1 MLELFKKLLLSYFT
15 IGNYQGNIKFINSH
29 NALNTSYEVGVNEF
43 INRNYTNG
51 TYNSTYSHYIPADHG
66 NINIFSDHKVP
77 KKIDWRKKGVVS
89 AVKNQRSCGSCWAF
103 SAIETVESEWA
114 LTHNQLY
121 NLSAQELVDCSGYL
135 GNHGCNGG
143 SMKYGFQYVV
153 QNGLCLNQ
161 SYPYNATVGFCKNQT
176 CTKKV
181 FIDKYHAVMPNNEK
195 QLEKAVANQPV
206 SVAIQANTRSFQ
218 LYKKGIYTDPM
229 CGTQLDHG
237 VVVVGYGY
245 DDTLNLP
252 YCIVR
257 NSWGANW
264 GENGYIRILKN
275 SEDPQ
280 GECGIAMDPSYPVIS
295 KIEY

>member
-1 MLELFKKLLLSYFT
+1 MLELFKKLLLNYFT
-15 IGNYQGNIKFINSH
+15 IGNYQENIKFINSH

-51 TYNSTYSHYIPADHG
+51 TYNDTYSHYIPTDHR

-77 KKIDWRKKGVVS
+77 KEIDWRKQGVVTPI
-89 AVKNQRSCGSCWAF
+89 KNQLTCGSCWAF

-114 LTHNQLY
+114 LKNQQLY

-135 GNHGCNGG
+135 GNQGCNGG
-143 SMKYGFQYVV
+143 SMKSGFQYVV

-161 SYPYNATVGFCKNQT
+161 SYPYNATDGFCKNQT

-181 FIDKYHAVMPNNEK
+181 FIDKYYTVMPNNEK
-195 QLEKAVANQPV
+195 QLEKAVAKQPV

-245 DDTLNLP
+245 DTFYNLS
-252 YCIVR
+252 YWIVR
-257 NSWGANW
+257 NSWGATW

-280 GECGIAMDPSYPVIS
+280 GECGIAIDPSYPVIS